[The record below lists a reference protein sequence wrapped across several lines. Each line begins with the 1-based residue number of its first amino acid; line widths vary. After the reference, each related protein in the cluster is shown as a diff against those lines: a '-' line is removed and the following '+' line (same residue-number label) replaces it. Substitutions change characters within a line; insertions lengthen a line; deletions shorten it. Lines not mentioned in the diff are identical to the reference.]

1 MNAFSKKL
9 ADALDS
15 KDPGAVNSTTQEIMQ
30 SMADDFSAL
39 AEKYGSVCRG
49 PLLVVA
55 EGFVNSLKLTSE
67 PIDLIIASQ
76 LKRKST
82 AVTMP
87 RPRGEEDRP

>member
-9 ADALDS
+9 ADALGS

-39 AEKYGSVCRG
+39 VEKYGSVCRG

-55 EGFVNSLKLTSE
+55 EGFVNSLKLTSD
-67 PIDLIIASQ
+67 PLDLIIASQ

-87 RPRGEEDRP
+87 RPCGEEGRP

>member
-30 SMADDFSAL
+30 SMANEFSAL

-55 EGFVNSLKLTSE
+55 EGFVNSLKLTSD
-67 PIDLIIASQ
+67 PLDLIIASQ

-87 RPRGEEDRP
+87 QPCGEEGRP

>member
-30 SMADDFSAL
+30 SMANDFSAL

-55 EGFVNSLKLTSE
+55 EGFVNSLKLTSD
-67 PIDLIIASQ
+67 PLDLIIASQ

-87 RPRGEEDRP
+87 RPCGEEGRP